1 MCGLL
6 GFVNLKGKGID
17 IRFFESLLNSL
28 DHRGPDSKGLKK
40 VNNVIFGNTRLSIIG
55 VEEKNANLPISD
67 NKNILCFNGEIYNYK
82 KLNKILNKNKIYS
95 SGNSDSETLFLFLKN
110 FGLNKTLSLIDG
122 MYAFAYYDYKKNHIY
137 LARDRIGERFLYYT
151 VTSNSFIFA
160 SEIKTILK
168 SNILN
173 FSPNLELIK
182 DYFFTSKINGSN
194 TMFKQVKEI
203 EAGTYLSYDISNSKV
218 QIRKYWDLE
227 KTFIIS
233 KSRKDLKSIEESTM
247 QSINQAVSSRLVSDV
262 PITFLLS
269 GGIDSQALLERALN
283 LNIIDKIH
291 IYFADNLDKN
301 ISEKADLMQGLEYLK
316 KKYPDKKLNLF
327 SKKVSY
333 EKYMKELDDL
343 IWYYD
348 EPIQFV
354 NSVLLSHLC
363 RQIKQN
369 KQKVAWS
376 GEGSDEIFYGY
387 NRFINSSN
395 LFSIKDNQD
404 SKIGNIYYGGGL
416 HSLPIIDKLT
426 NKKEIAN
433 EKELD
438 AWAWLRKN
446 VDKDFDI
453 LQQMYS
459 QKYRLQMLLQRQ
471 DRIGMKHSVEI
482 RTPYLSPD
490 LVAFANKLNL
500 KYKYDKKRQITK
512 LILKNI
518 FKNKLASRI
527 LTKKKDGF
535 PSDMLEWIKQEMMYK
550 LIKKVVTSKNSF
562 CHSYLDGKIAN
573 QILNDHYN
581 KSKDYS
587 TLIWMLYSLEL
598 WHKKFFN

>member
-6 GFVNLKGKGID
+6 GVVNLKGKGID

-233 KSRKDLKSIEESTM
+233 KSRKDLQSIEESTM

-404 SKIGNIYYGGGL
+404 AKIGNIYYGGGL
-416 HSLPIIDKLT
+416 HSLPIIDRLT

-438 AWAWLRKN
+438 AWTWLRKN

-500 KYKYDKKRQITK
+500 KYKFDKKRQITK

-562 CHSYLDGKIAN
+562 SYSYLDGKIAN

-598 WHKKFFN
+598 WHKKFF

>member
-6 GFVNLKGKGID
+6 GVVNLKGKGID

-426 NKKEIAN
+426 NNKEIAN

-562 CHSYLDGKIAN
+562 CYSYLDGKIAN

-598 WHKKFFN
+598 WHKKFF